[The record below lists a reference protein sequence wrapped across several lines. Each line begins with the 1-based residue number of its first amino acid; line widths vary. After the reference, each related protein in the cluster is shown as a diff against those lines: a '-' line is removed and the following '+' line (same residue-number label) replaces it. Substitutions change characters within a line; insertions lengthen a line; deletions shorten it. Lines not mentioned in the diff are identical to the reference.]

1 MAAASNSLR
10 CDNSVPSWEET
21 ASRAFSPVSRGE
33 LPSSTARS
41 RPRAP
46 RPTHTDVGEGAGPPS
61 MATQA
66 QVKHFE
72 ELAPS
77 RPRVGSQEQPPSEAV
92 RNAGRPRP
100 SLRHSPLEQRAACPE
115 PGTGA
120 RAGASR
126 RRCRRP
132 WHTGGWRQHPCV
144 TPLWSC
150 LALSLSPRAQTNDKG
165 MRKDS
170 TDVLWG
176 LSGAACGHACDP
188 SFSGSWE
195 TEPHRPGRGPGTGH
209 VLRTHEVP
217 KTHRRCAGPG
227 YEEL

>member
-1 MAAASNSLR
+1 MVPFLHRPTSPALSLGPRRQVSNHQFTCKTPLIFWREFSSTDALSPRSLHFTKR
-10 CDNSVPSWEET
+10 PNYAWGLVMPGAWPLRLCDNSVPSWEET

-46 RPTHTDVGEGAGPPS
+46 WPTHTDVGEGASPPS

-100 SLRHSPLEQRAACPE
+100 SLRHSPLEQRAARPE
-115 PGTGA
+115 LGTGA

-126 RRCRRP
+126 RPLQEALAHRGLAAAPAR
-132 WHTGGWRQHPCV
+132 HP
-144 TPLWSC
+144 
-150 LALSLSPRAQTNDKG
+150 SL
-165 MRKDS
+165 
-170 TDVLWG
+170 V
-176 LSGAACGHACDP
+176 LSGLVP
-188 SFSGSWE
+188 F
-195 TEPHRPGRGPGTGH
+195 TQGTN
-209 VLRTHEVP
+209 
-217 KTHRRCAGPG
+217 
-227 YEEL
+227 

>member
-1 MAAASNSLR
+1 MQGDQGCPSATALSSRGRPA
-10 CDNSVPSWEET
+10 PSW
-21 ASRAFSPVSRGE
+21 G
-33 LPSSTARS
+33 
-41 RPRAP
+41 
-46 RPTHTDVGEGAGPPS
+46 
-61 MATQA
+61 
-66 QVKHFE
+66 
-72 ELAPS
+72 
-77 RPRVGSQEQPPSEAV
+77 QEQGQE
-92 RNAGRPRP
+92 
-100 SLRHSPLEQRAACPE
+100 PL
-115 PGTGA
+115 GD
-120 RAGASR
+120 
-126 RRCRRP
+126 RCRRP
-132 WHTGGWRQHPCV
+132 WHTGGWRQHPRV

-170 TDVLWG
+170 TNVLWG

-195 TEPHRPGRGPGTGH
+195 TEPHRPGRGPGTAH

>member
-1 MAAASNSLR
+1 MPFLHRPTSPALSLGPRRQVSNHQFTCKTPLIFWREFSSTDALSPRSLHFTKRPNYAWGLVMPGAWPLRLIPSDASLR

-46 RPTHTDVGEGAGPPS
+46 WPTHTDVGEGAGPPS

-92 RNAGRPRP
+92 RNAGRPRL
-100 SLRHSPLEQRAACPE
+100 SLRHSPLEQRAARPE
-115 PGTGA
+115 LGTGA

-126 RRCRRP
+126 RPLQEALAHRGPAAAPAR
-132 WHTGGWRQHPCV
+132 HP
-144 TPLWSC
+144 
-150 LALSLSPRAQTNDKG
+150 SL
-165 MRKDS
+165 
-170 TDVLWG
+170 V
-176 LSGAACGHACDP
+176 LSGLVP
-188 SFSGSWE
+188 F
-195 TEPHRPGRGPGTGH
+195 TQGTN
-209 VLRTHEVP
+209 
-217 KTHRRCAGPG
+217 
-227 YEEL
+227 